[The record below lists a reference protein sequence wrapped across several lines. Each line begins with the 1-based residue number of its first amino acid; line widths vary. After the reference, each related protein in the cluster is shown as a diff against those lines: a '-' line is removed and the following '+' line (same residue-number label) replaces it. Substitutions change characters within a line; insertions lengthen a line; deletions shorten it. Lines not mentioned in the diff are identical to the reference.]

1 MHLIQV
7 IPFVAVLMALL
18 LPAVPAHAQDTEM
31 ARKKCVEFGFKDKTA
46 SHESCVKQLLQSTG
60 GGKAPS
66 KPAAAP
72 AAPAVSP
79 MQREDK
85 FWDDAKAAGNKE
97 AFEAYLASYPNGAY
111 AGLARA
117 NIKRFVEVAESERKT
132 LVEVQPN
139 AQARAT
145 SESTAEA
152 NYQRAVQLATPNNST
167 RDDTEAVRLFR
178 TAAEQGHS
186 GAQVWLGVMYQNGR
200 GGLAKNDAEAVRLYR
215 LAANQGNATG
225 QNNLGAMY
233 QNGLGGLATDVSE
246 AVRLYRLSANQGY
259 ALAQNNLG
267 FMYRNG
273 LGGLAKDDAEA
284 VRLYRLAA
292 NQGNAQAQSNLGFMY
307 QNGLGGL
314 AKDAAEAVRLYRL
327 SANQGYAL
335 GQFNLGNM
343 HEYGQ
348 GGLAKDLSPAIALYR
363 LAAAQG
369 NTSAK
374 NRLLT
379 LGVTP

>member
-1 MHLIQV
+1 MPKRTSV
-7 IPFVAVLMALL
+7 FFVMVPMLALL

-46 SHESCVKQLLQSTG
+46 NHESCVKQLLQSIG

-117 NIKRFVEVAESERKT
+117 NIKRFVEAAESERKT

-167 RDDTEAVRLFR
+167 SDDTEAVRLFR
-178 TAAEQGHS
+178 MAAVQGHS
-186 GAQVWLGVMYQNGR
+186 GAQVWLGLLHQNGR
-200 GGLAKNDAEAVRLYR
+200 GGLAKD
-215 LAANQGNATG
+215 
-225 QNNLGAMY
+225 
-233 QNGLGGLATDVSE
+233 DV
-246 AVRLYRLSANQGY
+246 
-259 ALAQNNLG
+259 
-267 FMYRNG
+267 
-273 LGGLAKDDAEA
+273 EA

-292 NQGNAQAQSNLGFMY
+292 NQGNAQGQNSLGFMY
-307 QNGLGGL
+307 QLGLGGL

-327 SANQGYAL
+327 SANQGDAL

-343 HEYGQ
+343 HEHGQ
-348 GGLAKDLSPAIALYR
+348 GGLAKDMSPAIALYR

-374 NRLLT
+374 SRLLT